1 MSRSAPH
8 DEFMR
13 AGQADKKNLKKLK
26 ILLDKTK
33 FYDILSFYIRNSAE
47 TTLKR
52 KLIKNLKI
60 FQICA

>member
-26 ILLDKTK
+26 ILLDKAN
-33 FYDILSFYIRNSAE
+33 FYDILSFYIRDSVE

-52 KLIKNLKI
+52 KLIKN
-60 FQICA
+60 

>member
-13 AGQADKKNLKKLK
+13 AGQADKKLKKLK
-26 ILLDKTK
+26 ILLDKAN

-52 KLIKNLKI
+52 KLIKK
-60 FQICA
+60 